1 MRIVVSTY
9 SQSGNR
15 RLCPSC
21 GLFILKTIKLSLIA
35 IVGGGVLLASAQ
47 SKQVTGTVANTDNR
61 PIAGATV
68 LVEGTTVGTTT
79 DANGRFSISAP
90 ADGTL
95 KISFI
100 GYQTQTVSVA
110 GKTQINVS
118 LQEDTHAID
127 DVIVVAYGTAKKES
141 FTGSVSAVSGEELK
155 KLQVSNVSKALEG
168 LVPGVQVA
176 SQTGQPGSSSTIS
189 IRGIGSINAGSDPLY
204 IVDGIPVNNIDNI
217 APTEIASMDVL
228 KDGSAAAIY
237 GTRGTNGV
245 IIITTKRGEGA
256 GNVECG
262 KAQVEYSG
270 YVSLS
275 QASGNTGMAT
285 IDEYRNLE
293 ALSGG
298 KVKPVDMG
306 ASTDWNTMRAKENAM
321 A

>member
-1 MRIVVSTY
+1 M
-9 SQSGNR
+9 
-15 RLCPSC
+15 
-21 GLFILKTIKLSLIA
+21 
-35 IVGGGVLLASAQ
+35 LLASAQ

-118 LQEDTHAID
+118 LQEDTQAID

-168 LVPGVQVA
+168 LVPVF
-176 SQTGQPGSSSTIS
+176 
-189 IRGIGSINAGSDPLY
+189 R
-204 IVDGIPVNNIDNI
+204 
-217 APTEIASMDVL
+217 
-228 KDGSAAAIY
+228 
-237 GTRGTNGV
+237 
-245 IIITTKRGEGA
+245 
-256 GNVECG
+256 
-262 KAQVEYSG
+262 
-270 YVSLS
+270 
-275 QASGNTGMAT
+275 
-285 IDEYRNLE
+285 
-293 ALSGG
+293 
-298 KVKPVDMG
+298 
-306 ASTDWNTMRAKENAM
+306 
-321 A
+321 